1 LTLAEKENILNKARQ
16 KLSDNQK
23 YFKKLKKHK
32 KTLDKEIQPLHD
44 KIFEEEV
51 DCLTCAN
58 CCKTTGPMLINSD
71 IERIAKHL
79 KKKPAQLIEEYIKI
93 DEDGDYVFHSMPC
106 PFLGADNYCMIYKV
120 RPKAC
125 REYPHTNRKNQ
136 HQILNRTLKNTLICP
151 AVNKIFDK
159 LKKVIPE

>member
-1 LTLAEKENILNKARQ
+1 LNASEKESILSKARQ
-16 KLSDNQK
+16 NLSNNQK

-32 KTLDKEIQPLHD
+32 KALDKEVHPLHD
-44 KIFEEEV
+44 EVFAEV

-58 CCKTTGPMLINSD
+58 CCITTGPMLINSD
-71 IERIAKHL
+71 IERIAKYL
-79 KKKPAQLIEEYIKI
+79 KKKPAQFIKEYVNI

-106 PFLGADNYCMIYKV
+106 PFLGSDNYCMIYEA

-136 HQILNRTLKNTLICP
+136 HQLLNRTLKNTLICP
-151 AVNKIFDK
+151 AVNKIFDR